1 MMRYFLQ
8 VAPFLAK
15 KAPKT
20 YTETKNISEVPMKV
34 VFLKAVKNV
43 GNPGEIKD
51 VSAGYASNFLIPKG
65 LAIAATKDAVVR
77 VENEKR
83 KKEMSLSR
91 QKELDRKLAAT
102 LSGQEVT
109 ITAKSEGR
117 KLFGSIGP
125 REIASVM
132 EETFPG
138 VTEKNISLKEH
149 MKTTGTFPMEA
160 RFGSER
166 AKFTVIVRSDERG

>member
-1 MMRYFLQ
+1 
-8 VAPFLAK
+8 
-15 KAPKT
+15 
-20 YTETKNISEVPMKV
+20 MKV

-43 GNPGEIKD
+43 GNPGEIKE
-51 VSAGYASNFLIPKG
+51 VSTGYASNFLIPKG

-77 VENEKR
+77 VESERR
-83 KKEMSLSR
+83 KKETSLSR
-91 QKELDRKLAAT
+91 QKELDRKLAT
-102 LSGQEVT
+102 GLSGQEVT
-109 ITAKSEGR
+109 IAAKSEGG

-125 REIASVM
+125 REIVSAL
-132 EETFPG
+132 EKPFPG

-149 MKTTGTFPMEA
+149 IKTTGTFPMEA